1 MGGFNNFS
9 KMKKQLIIIS
19 FLSLMFASANITPVF
34 SQKNKKEDKKNE
46 NKKDS
51 KKEDKKDNPKKTRP
65 FEAEMQNNDMARQ
78 IKLEENIIDG
88 SKFLMLE
95 NYEKALESF
104 KKAADIS
111 PQSSGAQIK
120 VAETYFMLQKPR
132 EGLPYAK
139 KALELDKNTKY
150 IYFVL
155 ARTYMATDQYQ
166 AAADTYEALIDRK
179 LPNSMDEMGALYD
192 IYVNNLGNTQKA
204 LRVCDAMEKVAGV
217 QENISRM
224 RQRIFVD
231 ERRFDLA
238 IKDMEKLIVKH
249 PYNIDYQIIL
259 ADYHFQNKEKEKAVK
274 ILENIIKNSP
284 ENAAK
289 AQTELSE
296 IYQASGETSKANDN
310 QELALKNPKGN
321 PTEKAI
327 IFANLLKNNP
337 TDENRNKLGILLK
350 ENTDLHPENA
360 DIFMIYGDFLT
371 EKQDYLSAQQ
381 AFAKSVSLGNTS
393 YEIWQ
398 KILNVDVKLFDVK
411 AQLKHAQAAQELFPN
426 NVYFMTYE
434 AFAQLDTYK
443 YADAQDVAKQAIKII
458 GNKENAFLDYLE
470 MILANVYYSNKE
482 DKKADEIYTKILKE
496 SNELTYFQVK
506 QAEALAK
513 TGKKLDI
520 GNKILQNAIQKEP
533 QIEEHRY
540 IYAFILYKQSK
551 LEEAKSI
558 LEKDAQKTTNGKTL
572 ELLGDIY
579 FRLNQQE
586 KALEYW
592 NKAQKFSYVGEFLD
606 KKIAQKKIIE

>member
-1 MGGFNNFS
+1 
-9 KMKKQLIIIS
+9 MKKQLVIIS
-19 FLSLMFASANITPVF
+19 FLSIMLACASVMPVF
-34 SQKNKKEDKKNE
+34 SQKDKKDE
-46 NKKDS
+46 
-51 KKEDKKDNPKKTRP
+51 KKEDKKDKSKDKKDKPKKSRA
-65 FEAEMQNNDMARQ
+65 FEMEMQDNDMARQ

-104 KKAADIS
+104 KKAVDIS
-111 PQSSGAQIK
+111 PESAGAQIK
-120 VAETYFMLQKPR
+120 VAESYFMLAKYR
-132 EGLPYAK
+132 EGLPYAQ

-155 ARTYMATDQYQ
+155 ARIYTATEQFQ
-166 AAADTYEALIDRK
+166 AAADTYEALIDK
-179 LPNSMDEMGALYD
+179 KFSNSIDEMGALYD
-192 IYVNNLGNTQKA
+192 IYVGNLLNTKKA
-204 LRVCDAMEKVAGV
+204 LQVCDEMEKVAGI

-238 IKDMEKLIVKH
+238 AKDMEKLSAKFS
-249 PYNIDYQIIL
+249 YNFDYQIVL
-259 ADYHFQNKEKEKAVK
+259 ADYYFQNKEKEKAIK
-274 ILENIIKNSP
+274 LLENIIKTSP

-296 IYQASGETSKANDN
+296 IYQASGETGKANDN

-321 PTEKAI
+321 PTEKAL
-327 IFANLLKNNP
+327 IFADLLKNNP
-337 TDENRNKLGILLK
+337 TDEKRNKLEILLK
-350 ENTDLHPENA
+350 ENTALHPENP
-360 DIFMIYGDFLT
+360 DIFMVYGDLLA
-371 EKQDYLSAQQ
+371 EKQDYLGAQQ
-381 AFAKSVSLGNTS
+381 AFQKSISLENTR

-398 KILNVDVKLFDVK
+398 KILNADVKLFDVK

-434 AFAQLDTYK
+434 AFAHLDTYK
-443 YADAQDVAKQAIKII
+443 YTDAQEVVKQAIKII
-458 GNKENAFLDYLE
+458 GNKENAFTDYLE
-470 MILANVYYSNKE
+470 MILANIHYANKE
-482 DKKADEIYTKILKE
+482 DKKAEDIYTKILKE
-496 SNELTYFQVK
+496 SNGLLYFQVK

-513 TGKKLDI
+513 TGKKLET

-551 LEEAKSI
+551 LEEAKNI
-558 LEKDAQKTTNGKTL
+558 LEKEMLKTTNGKII
-572 ELLGDIY
+572 ELLGDVY

-586 KALEYW
+586 KAFEYW
-592 NKAQKFSYVGEFLD
+592 NKAQKFSYIGEFLD

>member
-1 MGGFNNFS
+1 
-9 KMKKQLIIIS
+9 MKKQLIMIS
-19 FLSLMFASANITPVF
+19 FLSIILASTSVMPVF
-34 SQKNKKEDKKNE
+34 SQKDKKEDKKENKKEDKK
-46 NKKDS
+46 
-51 KKEDKKDNPKKTRP
+51 DKPKKRP
-65 FEAEMQNNDMARQ
+65 FQTEMQDNDMARQ

-95 NYEKALESF
+95 NYEKAVESF
-104 KKAADIS
+104 KKAVDIS

-120 VAETYFMLQKPR
+120 VAEGYFMLAKYR
-132 EGLPYAK
+132 EALPYAQ

-155 ARTYMATDQYQ
+155 ARTYTATEQHQ
-166 AAADTYEALIDRK
+166 AAADTYEALIDK
-179 LPNSMDEMGALYD
+179 KFPNSMDEMGALYD
-192 IYVNNLGNTQKA
+192 IYVNNLRDTKKA
-204 LRVCDAMEKVAGV
+204 LRVCVEMEKITGV

-231 ERRFDLA
+231 ERAFDLA
-238 IKDMEKLIVKH
+238 AKDMEKLIIKF
-249 PYNIDYQIIL
+249 PYNFDYQIVL
-259 ADYHFQNKEKEKAVK
+259 ADYYFQDKQKEKAIK
-274 ILENIIKNSP
+274 LLENIIKISP

-296 IYQASGETSKANDN
+296 IYQASGETGKANDN
-310 QELALKNPKGN
+310 QDLALRNPKGS
-321 PTEKAI
+321 PTEKAL
-327 IFANLLKNNP
+327 IFADLLKNNP
-337 TDENRNKLGILLK
+337 TNEKINKLEILLR
-350 ENTDLHPENA
+350 ENTVLHPENPE
-360 DIFMIYGDFLT
+360 IFMVYGDLLT
-371 EKQDYLSAQQ
+371 EKQDYLGAQQ
-381 AFAKSVSLGNTS
+381 AFEKSIKLENTR

-398 KILNVDVKLFDVK
+398 KILNADVKLFDVR

-434 AFAQLDTYK
+434 AFAYLDTYK
-443 YADAQDVAKQAIKII
+443 YTDAQDVAKQAIKII
-458 GNKENAFLDYLE
+458 GNKENPFSGYLE
-470 MILANVYYSNKE
+470 MILANIHYVNKE

-496 SNELTYFQVK
+496 SNNLIYFQVK

-513 TGKKLDI
+513 TGKKLEN
-520 GNKILQNAIQKEP
+520 GNKILKDAIEKEP

-551 LEEAKSI
+551 LEEAKNI
-558 LEKDAQKTTNGKTL
+558 LEKELPKTTNGKTL

-606 KKIAQKKIIE
+606 KKIVQKKMIE